1 MASSTPENMVY
12 KASWDKSVKIITI
25 GVTILFLAILS
36 MPLIKK
42 DENLAGQFFL
52 GAMIILTYVGVYL
65 FRPVNYKLTSD
76 KLTVHRPFSDV
87 SIDRSLIESVSL
99 LEKGALKF
107 TIRTFGVG
115 GLFGNYG
122 RFYNTHFGKMT
133 WYATRMDRAVLVK
146 TIDGKKIVVTPDDA
160 NGFVS
165 QFERDHSLIQ

>member
-1 MASSTPENMVY
+1 MASSTSEKMVY

-36 MPLIKK
+36 TPLVKK
-42 DENLAGQFFL
+42 DENMVGQFFL
-52 GAMIILTYVGVYL
+52 GAMIILVYVGVYL

-87 SIDRSLIESVSL
+87 NIDRSLIESVLL

-146 TIDGKKIVVTPDDA
+146 TIDGKKIIVTPDDA

>member
-1 MASSTPENMVY
+1 MIY

-36 MPLIKK
+36 MPLVKK
-42 DENLAGQFFL
+42 DENLVGQFFL

-76 KLTVHRPFSDV
+76 KLIVHRPFSDV

-122 RFYNTHFGKMT
+122 RFYNTHFGKMI

>member
-1 MASSTPENMVY
+1 MVY

-25 GVTILFLAILS
+25 GVSVLFLAILS
-36 MPLIKK
+36 MPLFKK
-42 DENLAGQFFL
+42 DDNVIGQFFL
-52 GAMIILTYVGVYL
+52 GSMIVLIYVGVYL

-76 KLTVHRPFSDV
+76 NLTVHRPLSDV
-87 SIDRSLIESVSL
+87 NIDRRLIESVLL

-133 WYATRMDRAVLVK
+133 WYATRMDKAVLVK
-146 TIDGKKIVVTPDDA
+146 TIDGKKIIVTPDDA

-165 QFERDHSLIQ
+165 QFERDHSLIK